1 MITWKPDTHQI
12 SFIFNSD
19 GVPIGFRTDDPK
31 YLERE
36 VGELYQE
43 VLRENMFLNRAYQD
57 EIAMQEKKE
66 ALEKGEITI
75 EEIREEFPNVDEIAA
90 EIDDIINHTDEL

>member
-1 MITWKPDTHQI
+1 MINWKPDTHQI
-12 SFIFNSD
+12 TFIFNSD
-19 GVPIGFRTDDPK
+19 GDPIGFRTDDPK
-31 YLERE
+31 YLERQ

-90 EIDDIINHTDEL
+90 KIDDIINHTDEL